1 MARKKKVQADEL
13 SELDSAYEK
22 MVGQQATRKKK
33 SPALLIVTLSLL
45 LVAILG
51 VGIWLLFSDHWL
63 IMKDVTV
70 AGIPMEG
77 MTKKDA
83 KTTLSQLVDDL
94 YGKETMTVTIMD
106 TTLELDAKGAGI
118 EIDTDAAINAA
129 YGCTGV
135 FDLAPYITVTGDGL
149 DAMLNIFGKEFNADL
164 QPTVYTVEGDVPA
177 LNTAEADSNG
187 QILKLELGKPEL
199 GLDLEELRAKIMAA
213 YGTATFSLTAECKMI
228 PPEMP
233 TAEELYQKYLT
244 APVNAVMDEKTFI
257 ITPEVYGYSV
267 DPQQAAQLLATAQ
280 YGDTLQ
286 IPFAKVTPEVTEEDI
301 LATLFQDVLG
311 ECSTPYSGADNNSRN
326 TNLRLACEKI
336 NGLILMPGDTFS
348 YNNTLGERTAENGWK
363 PAASYVNGLTV
374 DTYGGG
380 ICQGS
385 STLYNCVLQA
395 DFKLVECFPHGY
407 ISAYTDPGMDATVDW
422 GSVDFKF
429 TNTSN
434 YPIKLEAYRRDG
446 KMTMRIYGTD
456 EKDYYVKMTYKVLS
470 TKAFETV
477 YEEIDPSNNP
487 KGYRDEQELVSP
499 YTGFRV
505 VTYKN
510 KYSKATNELI
520 ETTQE
525 RDVIYKH
532 RDRVVVKFVS
542 PDTPPATP

>member
-1 MARKKKVQADEL
+1 M
-13 SELDSAYEK
+13 
-22 MVGQQATRKKK
+22 
-33 SPALLIVTLSLL
+33 
-45 LVAILG
+45 
-51 VGIWLLFSDHWL
+51 
-63 IMKDVTV
+63 
-70 AGIPMEG
+70 
-77 MTKKDA
+77 
-83 KTTLSQLVDDL
+83 
-94 YGKETMTVTIMD
+94 
-106 TTLELDAKGAGI
+106 
-118 EIDTDAAINAA
+118 
-129 YGCTGV
+129 
-135 FDLAPYITVTGDGL
+135 
-149 DAMLNIFGKEFNADL
+149 
-164 QPTVYTVEGDVPA
+164 
-177 LNTAEADSNG
+177 
-187 QILKLELGKPEL
+187 
-199 GLDLEELRAKIMAA
+199 
-213 YGTATFSLTAECKMI
+213 
-228 PPEMP
+228 
-233 TAEELYQKYLT
+233 
-244 APVNAVMDEKTFI
+244 
-257 ITPEVYGYSV
+257 
-267 DPQQAAQLLATAQ
+267 
-280 YGDTLQ
+280 
-286 IPFAKVTPEVTEEDI
+286 
-301 LATLFQDVLG
+301 LG
-311 ECSTPYSGADNNSRN
+311 EYSTPYSGADNNSRN

-336 NGLILMPGDTFS
+336 NGLILMPGETFS

-434 YPIKLEAYRRDG
+434 YPIKLEAYRKEG

-487 KGYRDEQELVSP
+487 KGYRDGQELVSP

-510 KYSKATNELI
+510 KYNKATNELI